1 MKIIIETETPND
13 PRTMFRVLVDAKM
26 VGEGL
31 TAVQA
36 QLVAAR
42 SSNAKYCPKKADMP
56 ALREQRRLASDHKRG
71 DLLLDPSLGAVAY
84 PYPRL

>member
-13 PRTMFRVLVDAKM
+13 PRTMFRVLVDANL

-36 QLVAAR
+36 QLVAAEIVDR
-42 SSNAKYCPKKADMP
+42 LVLPRQKPPP
-56 ALREQRRLASDHKRG
+56 ARRDR
-71 DLLLDPSLGAVAY
+71 
-84 PYPRL
+84 